1 MKKST
6 IKILIITALTLAC
19 GYVSSYAQRPR
30 DNAACPQAPGNPPAG
45 THATEPRKNAPE
57 KWEQRVQRDRIAF
70 ISAELDLTTEEA
82 QAFWPIYNKM
92 AKEKR
97 NAFKQSAEAF
107 KAMQDAVAGNR
118 PESEIKA
125 CIEAYTEAVERSHS
139 KSYTQEY
146 LKVLPASKVAKLYM
160 AEENFRHHQIKCLG
174 GGGKDRKPGEEQ
186 RHERQ

>member
-1 MKKST
+1 MS
-6 IKILIITALTLAC
+6 A
-19 GYVSSYAQRPR
+19 YAQRPG

-45 THATEPRKNAPE
+45 VHAPSPRKDTPE

-70 ISAELDLTTEEA
+70 ISAELDLTPEEA

-97 NAFKQSAEAF
+97 NAFRQSAEAF
-107 KAMQDAVAGNR
+107 KTMQDAVAGNR

-139 KSYTQEY
+139 KGYTQEY
-146 LKVLPASKVAKLYM
+146 LKVLPASKVARLYM

-174 GGGKDRKPGEEQ
+174 GGGKDGKPGEE
-186 RHERQ
+186 RRPER